1 MKLITMQTGVLGVN
15 TYLVINENN
24 GEAIV
29 IDAGGNYQQIVEKL
43 ASENAKAVAV
53 LLTHGHF
60 DHIGA
65 VSEFQN
71 AGVTVYIHKA
81 DSLLTESPA
90 SAGFPE
96 VAKLVVPFSA
106 DIFVEDGEVL
116 NLAGMNVGVITTP
129 GHTCGGVCYK
139 IENSLFTG
147 DTLFYRSYGRY
158 DLAGGDYNTLM
169 KSIKEKLFTLE
180 NLDVYPGH
188 ERSSTIDFEKQNNH
202 CVSY

>member
-1 MKLITMQTGVLGVN
+1 MKLITMNTGMLGVN
-15 TYLVINENN
+15 TYLVINEKN

-29 IDAGGNYQQIVEKL
+29 IDAGGNYAEIMAKL
-43 ASENAKAVAV
+43 GAENVKPVAV

-65 VSEFQN
+65 VAEFQN
-71 AGVTVYIHKA
+71 SGVKVYIEEN
-81 DSLLTESPA
+81 DSPMTESPA

-96 VAKLVVPFSA
+96 VANLITPFRA
-106 DIFVEDGEVL
+106 DVFVSDGEIL
-116 NLAGMNVGVITTP
+116 DIAGFSIEVIGTA
-129 GHTCGGVCYK
+129 GHTKGGVCYK

-158 DLAGGDYNTLM
+158 DLAGGNYATLM
-169 KSIKEKLFTLE
+169 KSIKEKLFTLP

-188 ERSSTIDFEKQNNH
+188 ERATTIDFEKKNNP
-202 CVSY
+202 CA